1 MDSVLHQSLEQR
13 VAPKLFVLQ
22 RVCEPQALTSG
33 GLATTKDE
41 PITAAVAIALKTFLG
56 SVMRE
61 GHPPCHLTIAGP
73 PDHHFPHFGELF
85 MRV

>member
-56 SVMRE
+56 NVMRR
-61 GHPPCHLTIAGP
+61 GQSPPVTSPSPVHLTITSPILGSCS
-73 PDHHFPHFGELF
+73 
-85 MRV
+85 